1 MTYIDH
7 VIRDT
12 YVETR
17 SELLDI
23 GKLLYLLLRPSIFF
37 LLFKE
42 SYEVFTMGE
51 NTNGN
56 LGHSQVNKS
65 NISCENCILPFFKFL
80 SQQLKK
86 CLN

>member
-37 LLFKE
+37 F
-42 SYEVFTMGE
+42 Y
-51 NTNGN
+51 
-56 LGHSQVNKS
+56 
-65 NISCENCILPFFKFL
+65 
-80 SQQLKK
+80 LKK
-86 CLN
+86 VMKYLQWVKIRMEI

>member
-12 YVETR
+12 YIETS

-23 GKLLYLLLRPSIFF
+23 GKFLCLLINNIKSIVIII
-37 LLFKE
+37 LFSKSKE
-42 SYEVFTMGE
+42 SYEVYTMGE

-56 LGHSQVNKS
+56 LGHTQ
-65 NISCENCILPFFKFL
+65 
-80 SQQLKK
+80 
-86 CLN
+86 

>member
-12 YVETR
+12 YVETG

-23 GKLLYLLLRPSIFF
+23 GKLLYLLLRSSIFF
-37 LLFKE
+37 PLFKE

-56 LGHSQVNKS
+56 LGHSQVN
-65 NISCENCILPFFKFL
+65 I
-80 SQQLKK
+80 
-86 CLN
+86 

>member
-12 YVETR
+12 YVEIR
-17 SELLDI
+17 SELSDI
-23 GKLLYLLLRPSIFF
+23 GKLLYLLIIKIIFSFF
-37 LLFKE
+37 LFEE

-56 LGHSQVNKS
+56 LGHSQVNK
-65 NISCENCILPFFKFL
+65 
-80 SQQLKK
+80 
-86 CLN
+86 